1 MPASVSLPPAYT
13 APSFEPP
20 FRVLVLVASTAG
32 WYAASGEERGRVLD
46 LLSGLL
52 RAAEDRGAR
61 LVGSMDDDL
70 LSTGQPSSLPYSI
83 YILYDIDDLEVIVRL
98 VHDLRSSELGQ
109 MLRMEARIGR
119 RLFLLQ
125 N

>member
-20 FRVLVLVASTAG
+20 FRVLVLIASTEG
-32 WYAASGEERGRVLD
+32 WYAASAEKRGRVLD
-46 LLSGLL
+46 LLSTLL
-52 RAAEDRGAR
+52 RTAEDRGAR
-61 LVGSMDDDL
+61 LVGSMDDDV
-70 LSTGQPSSLPYSI
+70 LSTGQPTSLPYSI
-83 YILYDIDDLEVIVRL
+83 YILYDVDDLKVIVQL
-98 VHDLRSSELGQ
+98 VHDVRASELGG
-109 MLRMEARIGR
+109 MLRLETRIGR

>member
-1 MPASVSLPPAYT
+1 MAVSPSLPPAYT

-20 FRVLVLVASTAG
+20 FRVLVLIASTDG
-32 WYAASGEERGRVLD
+32 WYAASAETRGHSLD

-52 RAAEDRGAR
+52 GTAEESGAR
-61 LVGSMDDDL
+61 LVGSMDDDV

-83 YILYDIDDLEVIVRL
+83 YILYDVEDLSVIVRL
-98 VHDLRSSELGQ
+98 VHAVRASELGG
-109 MLRMEARIGR
+109 MLRVEARIGR

>member
-1 MPASVSLPPAYT
+1 MRASASLPPAYT
-13 APSFEPP
+13 APTFEPP

-70 LSTGQPSSLPYSI
+70 LATGQPSSLPYSI
-83 YILYDIDDLEVIVRL
+83 YILYDVDDLEVIVRL
-98 VHDLRSSELGQ
+98 VHDLRSSELGR
-109 MLRMEARIGR
+109 MFRMEARIGR
-119 RLFLLQ
+119 QLFLLQ